1 LKSVHRGAV
10 NQRDVWQVED
20 ASPKVTLNVWPAGE
34 DIGGGGSITADLV
47 PGGHES
53 DVLHRVAAHCPASN
67 QLCLE
72 AGKKLFDGSQ
82 SSGEEGVYV
91 PALRHRLAA
100 LAGRG
105 EDLSLE
111 DQNPVKAVGEC
122 TCSQESGDACTDHD
136 RGV

>member
-1 LKSVHRGAV
+1 VHGGAV

-20 ASPKVTLNVWPAGE
+20 ASPKVTMYGRLARILVAEAASRLISCPEATNLMSCIESQRTAPPAT
-34 DIGGGGSITADLV
+34 SSAWK
-47 PGGHES
+47 PGRS
-53 DVLHRVAAHCPASN
+53 
-67 QLCLE
+67 
-72 AGKKLFDGSQ
+72 LFDGSQ

-105 EDLSLE
+105 EDLALE
-111 DQNPVKAVGEC
+111 DQNPVKVVGEYR
-122 TCSQESGDACTDHD
+122 CSQESGDACTDHD